1 MSSAKQTVLQASD
14 LALKTTLDSSQSAA
28 ILGAM
33 TRQLTVIQG
42 PPGTGKSFTIVRLL
56 RLLESTS
63 DESSVK
69 GPVLVL
75 TWGTGCSNV
84 NP

>member
-1 MSSAKQTVLQASD
+1 
-14 LALKTTLDSSQSAA
+14 
-28 ILGAM
+28 M

-63 DESSVK
+63 DESIAK